1 MSLENSTPRHSDTPI
16 RISEKESKEL
26 YINNHSNIINVLNEC
41 YLAFGLLDIIDN
53 SNTSKAMKIKIEN
66 VLKNLGSLEQV
77 I

>member
-1 MSLENSTPRHSDTPI
+1 MSLENSTPNPTEAQI

-26 YINNHSNIINVLNEC
+26 YINNHSKIINILNES

-53 SNTSKAMKIKIEN
+53 SNTSKTMKTKIEN
-66 VLKNLGSLEQV
+66 VLKNLGSLEQL

>member
-1 MSLENSTPRHSDTPI
+1 MSLENSTPRHSDTQI